1 MKSGT
6 FMDIVGIHYDDIKR
20 IYSSRDKN
28 RGQKFC
34 EDSFNEAFI
43 KCAAKFC
50 NNIITYED
58 AIRYFWVAYVNTKK
72 NSFKY
77 TSSIELCEEYSD
89 DIIDDNELSLAE
101 KVYDITEN
109 ILKKKF
115 GETEML
121 IYILYKYHNWSEK
134 DLEISGYDCTDL
146 KSRIKIMHSYVKEY
160 WKNQK
165 SH

>member
-72 NSFKY
+72 NTFKY

-89 DIIDDNELSLAE
+89 DIIDDNESSLAE

-146 KSRIKIMHSYVKEY
+146 KSRIKTMHSYVKEY